1 MYLISRIR
9 RDGDVD
15 TKSFCRRS
23 IVLCGVNLL
32 LVSLYWIAAGLGPRH
47 GLRPDDSFT
56 DKSLADEPNQPAGSL
71 QEADVHSTDPC
82 HATVGFCTA
91 GPRTPFSKYE

>member
-23 IVLCGVNLL
+23 IVLCGMNLL
-32 LVSLYWIAAGLGPRH
+32 LVMLYWIAAGLGPRH
-47 GLRPDDSFT
+47 GLRPDDSFA
-56 DKSLADEPNQPAGSL
+56 DKSLADKPDQPAGCL
-71 QEADVHSTDPC
+71 QEASAHSMAPR
-82 HATVGFCTA
+82 HAIG
-91 GPRTPFSKYE
+91 